1 MTTNMEDLNHARK
14 RRYVFENVS
23 NDLLSNGFTVSS
35 YACQSKWKNLL
46 RSCKSCKDHKNKTG
60 RGPSRFLFFEKMDL
74 LGEKPSNKCEH
85 TLESSNLLHIEDVA
99 PSPSSSRSVTSTEL
113 TTEDDSAVSISS
125 EEQNNGPT
133 KKRAKKTITYQSDFI
148 CLKKIEYAKRQKR
161 HEEKLAIQKEKLKVE
176 QEKINILK
184 QLLMKE

>member
-1 MTTNMEDLNHARK
+1 MLAKVNGKIYLEVVKVVKTTKTKLGVDHL
-14 RRYVFENVS
+14 VF
-23 NDLLSNGFTVSS
+23 F
-35 YACQSKWKNLL
+35 
-46 RSCKSCKDHKNKTG
+46 
-60 RGPSRFLFFEKMDL
+60 FFEKMDL

-148 CLKKIEYAKRQKR
+148 CFKKIEYAKRQK
-161 HEEKLAIQKEKLKVE
+161 
-176 QEKINILK
+176 
-184 QLLMKE
+184 

>member
-1 MTTNMEDLNHARK
+1 MEDLNHARK

-46 RSCKSCKDHKNKTG
+46 RSYKSCKDHKNKTG
-60 RGPSRFLFFEKMDL
+60 RGPSRFLFSEKMDDL

-148 CLKKIEYAKRQKR
+148 CLKKLSMPKDKNDMKRNLQYKKR
-161 HEEKLAIQKEKLKVE
+161 NLQYKRKTEGRTRK
-176 QEKINILK
+176 N
-184 QLLMKE
+184 

>member
-1 MTTNMEDLNHARK
+1 MLAKVNGKIYLEVIKVVKTTKTKLGVDHL
-14 RRYVFENVS
+14 VF
-23 NDLLSNGFTVSS
+23 F
-35 YACQSKWKNLL
+35 
-46 RSCKSCKDHKNKTG
+46 
-60 RGPSRFLFFEKMDL
+60 FFEKMDDL

-133 KKRAKKTITYQSDFI
+133 KKRAKKDHHIS
-148 CLKKIEYAKRQKR
+148 KRF
-161 HEEKLAIQKEKLKVE
+161 HMFEK
-176 QEKINILK
+176 N
-184 QLLMKE
+184 

>member
-1 MTTNMEDLNHARK
+1 MLAKVNGKIYLEVIKVVKTTKTKLGVDHL
-14 RRYVFENVS
+14 VF
-23 NDLLSNGFTVSS
+23 F
-35 YACQSKWKNLL
+35 
-46 RSCKSCKDHKNKTG
+46 
-60 RGPSRFLFFEKMDL
+60 FFEKMDL

-113 TTEDDSAVSISS
+113 TTELTTEDDSAVSISS

-148 CLKKIEYAKRQKR
+148 CLKKIEYAKTKTT
-161 HEEKLAIQKEKLKVE
+161 
-176 QEKINILK
+176 
-184 QLLMKE
+184 

>member
-1 MTTNMEDLNHARK
+1 MD
-14 RRYVFENVS
+14 
-23 NDLLSNGFTVSS
+23 
-35 YACQSKWKNLL
+35 
-46 RSCKSCKDHKNKTG
+46 
-60 RGPSRFLFFEKMDL
+60 DL

-99 PSPSSSRSVTSTEL
+99 PSPSSSRSVTSTELTTEL